1 MMQAVQPQ
9 VYTKDILN
17 RYSLTACT
25 KEPLECS
32 PWQQVTIGL
41 LLLIYI
47 KRPLYLHF
55 SSNPPSKTRKTPNKA
70 HKQSTDDGAYFALE
84 MTHNH
89 PHGCGILLSLSAAP
103 TCAFPWRTSAPLNNT
118 A

>member
-9 VYTKDILN
+9 VYIKDILN

-25 KEPLECS
+25 KEPLGCC
-32 PWQQVTIGL
+32 PWQQVTIAL

-47 KRPLYLHF
+47 KCPLYLHF
-55 SSNPPSKTRKTPNKA
+55 SSNLPSKIRKTQKKA

-89 PHGCGILLSLSAAP
+89 PHGCGILPSLSAAP